1 MPLITIIFFF
11 IFVAMLFMLN
21 NVFAMHKKFKAAEK
35 FGIDNFDIDLPTGA
49 TIKRTKLGASLPA
62 FKDASDAEGFF
73 MLITP
78 YIGSLNKIKREYL
91 HQHMNDLKNDL
102 KMHKGVY
109 QYFMDEY
116 KIYDGLDD
124 TEAAEKWAGKS

>member
-1 MPLITIIFFF
+1 MPVITLVLFFTF
-11 IFVAMLFMLN
+11 IAMLFMLN
-21 NVFAMHKKFKAAEK
+21 NILRTHKKFKAAEK

-49 TIKRTKLGASLPA
+49 SISGTKSSLALPA
-62 FKDASDAEGFF
+62 FNGASDAENFF

-91 HQHMNDLKNDL
+91 CQHMNDLKDDL
-102 KMHKGVY
+102 KMNKAIY

-116 KIYDGLDD
+116 KVYDGLDD
-124 TEAAEKWAGKS
+124 EQAAAKWSEKA